1 MWMALRPKGLI
12 AVRSGAQPGPH
23 SICAYRRISLDF
35 MPMPAQHTAAP
46 LLDRLRQ
53 RGMRITAQRRALA
66 SVLHGPNV
74 HLTADEIFDRARH
87 ELPEISR
94 ATVYNTIH
102 ELTRL
107 GELLELSLDG
117 RSKRYDPNVQ
127 PGHHHF
133 VCRSC
138 AAIHDVN
145 MGQPAP
151 ALDGQAHPELHADT
165 AHIVYGGLCAA
176 CS

>member
-1 MWMALRPKGLI
+1 M
-12 AVRSGAQPGPH
+12 SG
-23 SICAYRRISLDF
+23 
-35 MPMPAQHTAAP
+35 QHTAAP

-53 RGMRITAQRRALA
+53 RGMRITAQRRAVA

-74 HLTADEIFDRARH
+74 HLTADEIYERARR

-107 GELLELSLDG
+107 GELFELSLDG
-117 RSKRYDPNVQ
+117 RSKRYDPNVL

-138 AAIHDVN
+138 GAILDVN
-145 MGQPAP
+145 VGETAP
-151 ALDGQAHPELHADT
+151 NLDRVAHPDLHADT
-165 AHIVYGGLCAA
+165 AHIVYGGLCAD